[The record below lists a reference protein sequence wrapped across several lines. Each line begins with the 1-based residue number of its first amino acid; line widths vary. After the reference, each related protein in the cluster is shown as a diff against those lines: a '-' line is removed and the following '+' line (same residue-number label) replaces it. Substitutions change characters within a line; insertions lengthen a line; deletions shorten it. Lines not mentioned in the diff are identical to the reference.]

1 MGWTNE
7 EEFLCVL
14 DDGLVVMHNMFG
26 KYLHTFSI
34 SQKVQDS
41 KVVDAR
47 IFTSPQNFTGIAV
60 MTANY
65 KMFLVNNIQEPKMRR
80 FSELPSKNYNQYSQ
94 NFNSTNFYLNVGIN
108 FTIIFANSRV
118 IIFQCLFYH
127 FRIECTSNLL
137 DNCF

>member
-7 EEFLCVL
+7 EEFLCVQ
-14 DDGLVVMHNMFG
+14 DDGLVVIHNMFG

-41 KVVDAR
+41 KVVDAQ

-65 KMFLVNNIQEPKMRR
+65 KFFLVNNIQEPKMRQL
-80 FSELPSKNYNQYSQ
+80 SELPSKCVKN
-94 NFNSTNFYLNVGIN
+94 
-108 FTIIFANSRV
+108 R
-118 IIFQCLFYH
+118 
-127 FRIECTSNLL
+127 
-137 DNCF
+137 